1 MRIVG
6 QDYDSVFYL
15 LRRWMILTLIEWFGR
30 LDGNVFCFY
39 LPYAE
44 TVEVAFLER
53 IEFFAFQDVK
63 FHTIKMF
70 FIVFITAPYKY
81 YENITHNMKEN
92 EEIVFEIASN
102 EETACERLYESVN
115 AYIDRVIWGLK
126 GILHQVLTPNH
137 RLTYEEMQALVRVM
151 EYHFVS
157 HPVHYAQKTLVE
169 AIIIAK
175 KQCWNIPDTLLSK
188 IAGLNEDE
196 VLEVTY
202 RIYAFVKMKEII
214 TAELEQL

>member
-1 MRIVG
+1 M
-6 QDYDSVFYL
+6 
-15 LRRWMILTLIEWFGR
+15 
-30 LDGNVFCFY
+30 
-39 LPYAE
+39 
-44 TVEVAFLER
+44 
-53 IEFFAFQDVK
+53 
-63 FHTIKMF
+63 
-70 FIVFITAPYKY
+70 
-81 YENITHNMKEN
+81 ENITHSMKEN

-137 RLTYEEMQALVRVM
+137 RLTYEEMQALVRVL
-151 EYHFVS
+151 EHHFVS
-157 HPVHYAQKTLVE
+157 HPVRYDQKTIVD

-175 KQCWNIPDTLLSK
+175 KQCLDIPDTILSK

-202 RIYAFVKMKEII
+202 RVYAFVQMKEILI
-214 TAELEQL
+214 DHFEQL